1 MSGLLNLPVR
11 LSPALASSVRTT
23 SSPSSLLL
31 IAQGTGAM
39 KGYVSLDTPVKEHT
53 VSAGGI
59 QTASIELGDLAN
71 DAYFDEVRP
80 TLPPPPPPR
89 PRLS

>member
-1 MSGLLNLPVR
+1 VAR
-11 LSPALASSVRTT
+11 ARASRGH
-23 SSPSSLLL
+23 SLLFPV
-31 IAQGTGAM
+31 AQGTGAK

-80 TLPPPPPPR
+80 TRRPPPPR
-89 PRLS
+89 LS